1 MEKGNENV
9 LRKEKEKATRP
20 NGLET
25 TPSKKIHN
33 MLGRPGSISILFNL
47 KFLMDLH
54 WLRSLLWPG
63 RESKVL

>member
-25 TPSKKIHN
+25 TPSKKIYN
-33 MLGRPGSISILFNL
+33 MLGRPGSISIL
-47 KFLMDLH
+47 MDLH
-54 WLRSLLWPG
+54 WLRSLLWTG
-63 RESKVL
+63 INSKVV

>member
-25 TPSKKIHN
+25 APSKKIYN
-33 MLGRPGSISILFNL
+33 MLGRPGSISIL
-47 KFLMDLH
+47 MDLH
-54 WLRSLLWPG
+54 WLRSLIWTG
-63 RESKVL
+63 INSKVV

>member
-25 TPSKKIHN
+25 APSKKIYN
-33 MLGRPGSISILFNL
+33 MLGMPGSISS
-47 KFLMDLH
+47 LMDLH
-54 WLRSLLWPG
+54 WLRSLLWTG
-63 RESKVL
+63 INSKVV

>member
-25 TPSKKIHN
+25 APSKKIYN
-33 MLGRPGSISILFNL
+33 MLGRPGSISIL
-47 KFLMDLH
+47 MDLH
-54 WLRSLLWPG
+54 WLRSLLWTG
-63 RESKVL
+63 INSKVV

>member
-25 TPSKKIHN
+25 APSKKIYN
-33 MLGRPGSISILFNL
+33 MLGRPGFISILT
-47 KFLMDLH
+47 DLH
-54 WLRSLLWPG
+54 WLISLLWPG